1 MRHVH
6 FAHPLLLL
14 AAFAV
19 AANAADAVRER
30 AETEEIIYFVLP
42 DRFENGN
49 PANDRGGL
57 PGDRLKHGFD
67 PTSKAFYHGGD
78 LQGLTARLDYI
89 QALGATAVWLTPVF
103 KNKPVQGGPGQ
114 ESAGYHGYWIT
125 DFTSVDPHLGDE
137 AQMQAFVR
145 ATHSRGMKVYLDII
159 ANHTADV
166 IAFREC
172 RTDKCPYRSRAEYPY
187 SRRGGL
193 QGESINEG
201 FTGENFG
208 KLTRAD
214 YAYTPYLPAGEEHSK
229 VPQWLNDPLLYHN
242 RGNSTFE
249 GESSEMGDF
258 VGLDDLMTENPR
270 VVQGMIEIYGGW
282 IDRYG
287 VDGFRIDT
295 ARHVNAEFWQAF
307 VPAMLQRAAAR
318 GIPHFHIFGEVSTS
332 DIDVALL
339 ARYTREAKL
348 PAVLDFAFAAAVRAT
363 VAGNAGTDKLAR
375 LFADDVLYEGGE
387 RAALQLPTFISNHDA
402 GRFAYYVRKALPQAS
417 DDEVLK
423 RVLLAHAMMFTL
435 RGVPVVYYGDEQ
447 GFTGVGRDQDARQD
461 MMRSRTP
468 SYLADRRIG
477 TEVGLKPDPQ
487 GSSFD
492 LNHPIARA
500 IAKLSALRRAHAALR
515 SGHQVVRNYS
525 DSPGLFAVSRLDPA
539 TGREIAI
546 AFNTSLQPLTTTIEV
561 DAGSRRFT
569 ALYGRCESEV
579 AAPGSYRVVLAP
591 LDFVV
596 CAAGDGL

>member
-1 MRHVH
+1 MMSVMRY
-6 FAHPLLLL
+6 PLLLL
-14 AAFAV
+14 LLMLACS
-19 AANAADAVRER
+19 ANAAADAVRDR
-30 AETEEIIYFVLP
+30 AATDEIIYFVLP

-57 PGDRLKHGFD
+57 RGDRLKHGFD
-67 PTSKAFYHGGD
+67 PTSKAFFHGGD

-125 DFTSVDPHLGDE
+125 DFTRVDPHLGDE
-137 AQMQAFVR
+137 AQMQAFVQ
-145 ATHSRGMKVYLDII
+145 AAHARGMKVYLDII

-166 IAFREC
+166 IAYREC
-172 RTDKCPYRSRAEYPY
+172 PTDKCPYRTRAEYPY
-187 SRRGGL
+187 SRHGGL
-193 QGESINEG
+193 QGEPINEG
-201 FTGENFG
+201 FTGNNFE
-208 KLTRAD
+208 KLTRPD
-214 YAYTPYLPAGEEHSK
+214 FAYTPYLPAGEERIK

-242 RGNSTFE
+242 RGNTTFE
-249 GESSEMGDF
+249 GESSEVGDF

-270 VVQGMIEIYGGW
+270 VVQGMIEIYGSW

-295 ARHVNAEFWQAF
+295 ARHVNPEFWQAF
-307 VPAMLQRAAAR
+307 VPAMLRRAAAQ

-339 ARYTREAKL
+339 ARYTRVAKL
-348 PAVLDFAFAAAVRAT
+348 PAVLDFAFSNAVRAT

-375 LFADDVLYEGGE
+375 LFADDSLYEGGE
-387 RAALQLPTFISNHDA
+387 QTALQLPTYVSNHDS
-402 GRFAYYVRKALPQAS
+402 GRFGFHVRAARPQAS

-423 RVLLAHAMMFTL
+423 RVLLAHAMLFTL

-447 GFTGVGRDQDARQD
+447 GFTGVGGDQDARQD
-461 MMRSRTP
+461 MMASRTA

-477 TEVGLKPDPQ
+477 VRLKPDLQ
-487 GSSFD
+487 ENSNFD
-492 LNHPIARA
+492 LEHPIAKA
-500 IAKLSALRRAHAALR
+500 IARLSALRRAQAALR
-515 SGHQVVRNYS
+515 SGRQLVRNYA
-525 DSPGLFAVSRLDPA
+525 DSPGLFAVSRIDPA

-546 AFNTSLQPLTTTIEV
+546 AFNTSLQPLSTVMEV

-579 AAPGSYRVVLAP
+579 SAPGSYRVVLAP

-596 CAAGDGL
+596 CAAGDGI